1 MKNEGPYM
9 KPGIFLIFLSVLC
22 ASAIAQTRPLSLNEA
37 IAASLQNNYDIQ
49 LTRNDSL
56 LTALDYA
63 YANYSLLPRLNAS
76 GAYIKNNNNQI
87 QTLADGTK
95 RERNGIK
102 STNLNAS
109 LNLNWTLFDGFRMF
123 IARDRL
129 SRLVE
134 LSELQIKA
142 QVVTTVADVARI
154 YYDIV
159 RQEQLL
165 RSIREQMD
173 LSEERLKLAQ
183 YKFDIGTGAK
193 PDMLQAQIDL
203 NAQRASYLNQEVAI
217 NKLKEQLNQLLVMPV
232 SYEFT
237 VADTS
242 ITFNENLTLDS
253 ITGVV
258 ATTNP
263 DLLIAQRNLTLAE
276 LDLRLRRAERFP
288 VVEFN
293 SAYNFSRTNNNTVI
307 NQFQPLFNQ
316 NKGLNYGLSVNIPIF
331 NGLNA
336 NRLARAAE
344 INIQSQQLLY
354 DRTRALLNTS
364 IINAYQDYD
373 LYKRSL
379 ALEAENIALVREN
392 LFIARE
398 RYRLGVTTFIELRE
412 AQQSLADA
420 NFRLINARYNTK
432 VAEIELL
439 RLRGDLVR

>member
-1 MKNEGPYM
+1 M